1 MKKILL
7 SFLIV
12 LPFLFISCG
21 PSTPGEKGTEIIAAE
36 KALEMISEGNI
47 YLVDARKSADYKK
60 NHLKDA
66 VNISRQDI
74 VDSSKFPN
82 MLASGVQIAE
92 VLGSRGISNDK
103 TIVVYDDNKNMDSAR
118 FWWTVKVY
126 GNDNIKVVS
135 GGLKA
140 LVSAGAEL
148 TSEIPSVTKADYKVS
163 SLRSEMIADA
173 KYIKKQVNKP
183 ADDIVI
189 IDTRSQ
195 EEYDEGTIPGSCLLN
210 FVDNNFKDGT
220 YKPVQQISIRYL
232 EAGISSDKE
241 AVMYCKTS
249 IRGAQTY
256 LALYNAG
263 YRKLKLYDG
272 AWVEWI
278 SNPLNPVY
286 KPEKPAYMIDSSD
299 NS

>member
-1 MKKILL
+1 MKKYFL
-7 SFLIV
+7 SFLIL

-21 PSTPGEKGTEIIAAE
+21 NSVPGEKGTEIITAE
-36 KALEMISEGNI
+36 KAIEMISEGNVSV
-47 YLVDARKSADYKK
+47 VDARKAADYAKSHVK
-60 NHLKDA
+60 GA
-66 VNISRQDI
+66 VNISRNDI
-74 VDSSKFPN
+74 VDNSSFPN
-82 MLASGVQIAE
+82 MLAEGSQIAE

-103 TIVVYDDNKNMDSAR
+103 IIVVYDDNKNMDSAR
-118 FWWTVKVY
+118 FWWTLKVY
-126 GNDNIKVVS
+126 GNDNVKVVS
-135 GGLKA
+135 GGLSA
-140 LVSAGAEL
+140 LTEAGAEMSSSA
-148 TSEIPSVTKADYKVS
+148 TSVSKADYKVS
-163 SLRSEMIADA
+163 AARTEMIADL
-173 KYIKKQVNKP
+173 KYMKKQVNDP
-183 ADDIVI
+183 SEDVAI
-189 IDTRSQ
+189 IDTRTK
-195 EEYDEGTIPGSCLLN
+195 EEYEEGTIPGSVLLN

-232 EAGISSDKE
+232 EEGISADKE

-272 AWVEWI
+272 AWVEWS
-278 SNPLNPVY
+278 SNPLNPIY

>member
-1 MKKILL
+1 
-7 SFLIV
+7 
-12 LPFLFISCG
+12 
-21 PSTPGEKGTEIIAAE
+21 
-36 KALEMISEGNI
+36 MISEGNI
-47 YLVDARKSADYKK
+47 SIVDARKAAQYKK
-60 NHLKDA
+60 SHIKGA
-66 VNISRQDI
+66 VNVSRKDI
-74 VDSSKFPN
+74 VDSSKYPN
-82 MLASGVQIAE
+82 MLAAGTQIAE
-92 VLGSRGISNDK
+92 VLGSRGLTNDK
-103 TIVVYDDNKNMDSAR
+103 TIIVYDDNKNMDSAR

-126 GNDNIKVVS
+126 GNDNVKVVS

-140 LVSAGAEL
+140 LTAAGAKI
-148 TSEIPSVTKADYKVS
+148 SSDAVSHSKSVYKVS
-163 SLRSEMIADA
+163 SPRTEMIADL
-173 KYIKKQVNKP
+173 KYMKKQVNDP
-183 ADDIVI
+183 SDNVAV

-195 EEYDEGTIPGSCLLN
+195 EEYDEGTIPGSYLLN

-232 EAGISSDKE
+232 EEGISADKE

-272 AWVEWI
+272 AWVEWS

>member
-7 SFLIV
+7 SFLII
-12 LPFLFISCG
+12 LPALFISCG
-21 PSTPGEKGTEIIAAE
+21 PSVPGEKGTEIITAE
-36 KALEMISEGNI
+36 KAVEMISEGNI
-47 YLVDARKSADYKK
+47 SIIDARKAADYSKSHVK
-60 NHLKDA
+60 NA
-66 VNISRQDI
+66 VNVSRNDI
-74 VDSSKFPN
+74 VDSSKYPN
-82 MLASGVQIAE
+82 MLAGGEQISE

-118 FWWTVKVY
+118 LWWTLKVY
-126 GNDNIKVVS
+126 GNDNVKVVS

-140 LVSAGAEL
+140 LESAGAEMSSAASSL
-148 TSEIPSVTKADYKVS
+148 PKAEYKVS
-163 SLRSEMIADA
+163 SLRSEMIADL
-173 KYIKKQVNKP
+173 KYMKKQVNKP
-183 ADDIVI
+183 SEDIVI
-189 IDTRSQ
+189 IDTRTK
-195 EEYDEGTIPGSCLLN
+195 EEYEEGTIPGSYHLN

-232 EAGISSDKE
+232 EQGISADKE

-272 AWVEWI
+272 AWVEWS
-278 SNPLNPVY
+278 SNPLNPIY

>member
-7 SFLIV
+7 SFLIIFSV
-12 LPFLFISCG
+12 ILVSCG
-21 PSTPGEKGTEIIAAE
+21 SKVPGEKGTEIISAV
-36 KALEMISEGNI
+36 KALEMVSGGDVS
-47 YLVDARKSADYKK
+47 LVDARKAGDYTKS
-60 NHLKDA
+60 HLKDA
-66 VNISRQDI
+66 VNISRKDI
-74 VDSSKFPN
+74 VDSSSFPN
-82 MLASGVQIAE
+82 MIGDGEKIAS
-92 VLGSRGISNDK
+92 VLGKSGITNDK

-118 FWWTVKVY
+118 LWWTLKVY
-126 GNDNIKVVS
+126 GNDNVKVVS

-140 LVSAGAEL
+140 LTAAGAEI
-148 TSEIPSVTKADYKVS
+148 TADAVSVEETVYKVTS
-163 SLRSEMIADA
+163 PRMEMIADL
-173 KYIKKQVNKP
+173 KFVRNQVNKP
-183 ADDIVI
+183 SDDVVI

-195 EEYDEGTIPGSCLLN
+195 EEYDEGTIPGSVLLN
-210 FVDNNFKDGT
+210 FAGNNFNDGT

-232 EAGISSDKE
+232 EEGIDGDKE

-272 AWVEWI
+272 AWIEWS

-286 KPEKPAYMIDSSD
+286 KPEKPGYMIDSSD

>member
-7 SFLIV
+7 SFLII

-21 PSTPGEKGTEIIAAE
+21 PSVPGEKGTEIITAE
-36 KALEMISEGNI
+36 KTVEMISEGNI
-47 YLVDARKSADYKK
+47 SLVDARKAADYAKSHVK
-60 NHLKDA
+60 NA
-66 VNISRQDI
+66 VNISRKDI
-74 VDSSKFPN
+74 VDSSNYPN
-82 MLASGVQIAE
+82 MLADGNQIAE
-92 VLGSRGISNDK
+92 VLGSRGISNEK

-126 GNDNIKVVS
+126 GNDNVKVVS

-140 LVSAGAEL
+140 LAAAGAEMSSTTAAMSK
-148 TSEIPSVTKADYKVS
+148 TSYKVS
-163 SLRSEMIADA
+163 ALRTEMIADL
-173 KYIKKQVNKP
+173 KYMKKQVNEP
-183 ADDIVI
+183 SADVVI
-189 IDTRSQ
+189 IDTRSK
-195 EEYDEGTIPGSCLLN
+195 EEYEEGTIPGSILLN

-232 EAGISSDKE
+232 EEGISADKE

-272 AWVEWI
+272 AWVEWS
-278 SNPLNPVY
+278 SNPLNPIY